1 MAVLLAG
8 KEVPRNRDTDYAF
21 RQDSD
26 FYYLTAFEEPESI
39 AVFNPS
45 HPVEKYVLFVRPRDR
60 ETETWVGRRAG
71 VEGAVDR
78 YGADAAYPLDRFD
91 EKLREYLLGRP
102 RLYCRADAIDRI
114 RGPLGA
120 AQAFH
125 ERDGRPVPFELH
137 DLVPL
142 LAGMRLRKDE
152 AEVDLL
158 RTAADITRSG
168 HLEAMHVA
176 VPGVGE
182 ASVQA
187 AMEYAFRREGSQ
199 RNAYPSIV
207 ASGPNAC
214 ILHYTENDRE
224 MRDGDLLLIDAAA
237 EYRYMAADVTRTFPV
252 NGRFSAAQAAVYEV
266 VHAAQKAAFG
276 EVEAG
281 AKYEQMHITARK
293 VITEGLVEMGLL
305 PMGMEESLAM
315 HHYREFFMHGTGHWL
330 GMDVHDVGA
339 YKDHKGSRTLEPGMV
354 FTVEPGIYIDPD
366 QEVVRL
372 PLLEYDIDEWMERRY
387 RLGTESARK
396 LESEDREA
404 AGYVEHPIPEALRG
418 IGVRIEDD
426 LLVTTGGYE
435 NLTASIPTALD
446 EVEAAC
452 DG

>member
-1 MAVLLAG
+1 MNTPTRRRHLFELLGDGMAVLLAG

-237 EYRYMAADVTRTFPV
+237 EYRYMAADVHANVPGERQIQRRPGSRLRSCPRCPEGSLRG
-252 NGRFSAAQAAVYEV
+252 GRGRSEV
-266 VHAAQKAAFG
+266 RADAHHRPQGDHGGAGRDGPASDGDGGVSGDAPLSGVLHARDG
-276 EVEAG
+276 TLAG
-281 AKYEQMHITARK
+281 HGRARRGRLQGSQG
-293 VITEGLVEMGLL
+293 IEN
-305 PMGMEESLAM
+305 A
-315 HHYREFFMHGTGHWL
+315 RTGH
-330 GMDVHDVGA
+330 GVH
-339 YKDHKGSRTLEPGMV
+339 
-354 FTVEPGIYIDPD
+354 
-366 QEVVRL
+366 
-372 PLLEYDIDEWMERRY
+372 
-387 RLGTESARK
+387 
-396 LESEDREA
+396 REA